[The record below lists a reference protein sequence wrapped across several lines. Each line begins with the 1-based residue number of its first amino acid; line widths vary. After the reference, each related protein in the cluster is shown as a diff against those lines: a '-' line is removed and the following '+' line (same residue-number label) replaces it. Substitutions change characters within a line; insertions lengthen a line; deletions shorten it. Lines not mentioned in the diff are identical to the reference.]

1 MKLLLATATAAA
13 LAVTASSALA
23 SWSRPAVLQG
33 ACHNPKGAF
42 YCVSEPAPRAAVN
55 AKGRTIVAWVDGR
68 QRVWAALADSSGR
81 AGRATN
87 LGIGLRPSVAMAD
100 DGNAV
105 VVFSRRGQ
113 LRFARRAPGHGFN
126 SPRDLTP
133 KGSKNGDDAA
143 RIFAEPDGPTVV
155 LYENAYRD
163 SKGRYVTRLRSV
175 TLPRKGSATKPVE
188 LGRGSMGHDSFRADG
203 GGSAAAC
210 CLENADKPVPDANG
224 FSPPL
229 PANRVLLYRHA
240 NGWTVAAVPLTR
252 TQVIETVATRY
263 TEAAVG
269 IVDIT
274 RSGDAG
280 TLGTPQLRAGYPP
293 DDDRFGVPSWDEPL
307 VAPAVNPT
315 KALGPVV
322 AIDGV
327 DRKILVYQEKD
338 TSSAFSR
345 TAPVYAVVNGGTRQT
360 LDTER
365 GFQPAVAPLKGDA
378 IVTWQVAGKWR
389 AAISDG
395 PRFNRVSSPSGPGPS
410 LVGQDFYYN
419 HDMATAG
426 RYAVLAWTA
435 KDASIRLSVGRF

>member
-1 MKLLLATATAAA
+1 MKLRIATVTAAA
-13 LAVTASSALA
+13 LAVAASPALA
-23 SWSRPAVLQG
+23 SWSKPAVLQG

-55 AKGRTIVAWVDGR
+55 AKGRTIVAWVDRR
-68 QRVWAALADSSGR
+68 QRVWAALADSHGR

-133 KGSKNGDDAA
+133 KGSKNGDEDPQLV
-143 RIFAEPDGPTVV
+143 AEPDGAVVV
-155 LYENAYRD
+155 LYENSYRD
-163 SKGRYVTRLRSV
+163 SKGKYFVRLRSV
-175 TLPRKGSATKPVE
+175 TLPRSGAATNPIDF
-188 LGRGSMGHDSFRADG
+188 GRGGLGHDSFRARTDG
-203 GGSAAAC
+203 TAAAC
-210 CLENADKPVPDANG
+210 CLQ
-224 FSPPL
+224 
-229 PANRVLLYRHA
+229 NRVLVYRD
-240 NGWTVAAVPLTR
+240 GWSTLTAPLSQTE
-252 TQVIETVATRY
+252 QIETVATRGRV
-263 TEAAVG
+263 AALGAIDVA
-269 IVDIT
+269 

-280 TLGTPQLRAGYPP
+280 TLGNPELLAATDSA
-293 DDDRFGVPSWDEPL
+293 FGPKT
-307 VAPAVNPT
+307 VAPVASRT
-315 KALGPVV
+315 KAFGPI
-322 AIDGV
+322 AGIDGSG
-327 DRKILVYQEKD
+327 RLLLVYQEK
-338 TSSAFSR
+338 TAPSSFSR
-345 TAPVYAVVNGGTRQT
+345 SAPVYVQVNGGGPQT

-365 GFQPAVAPLKGDA
+365 GFQPAVGPLGDSA

-426 RYAVLAWTA
+426 RYAVLVWTA